1 MGYHFFVRIFFKLF
15 FSQTK
20 MKILLCFALCCFLL
34 NYRIESGNAMTLPA
48 GGQDA
53 PKRASVGCKLF
64 WVELCRNAISAPIE
78 RASAGCRQRG
88 GHCSTNKD
96 CCAGRCKASTLRG
109 KTTKL
114 CG

>member
-1 MGYHFFVRIFFKLF
+1 MGFNRYPRYPRYHFFVRIFFKHF

-34 NYRIESGNAMTLPA
+34 NYRIESGNTMTLPA

-64 WVELCRNAISAPIE
+64 WVELCRNAISAPVDKEVDI
-78 RASAGCRQRG
+78 AP
-88 GHCSTNKD
+88 
-96 CCAGRCKASTLRG
+96 L
-109 KTTKL
+109 TKIAAQEDAKPA
-114 CG
+114 